1 MLNHLIK
8 IISTPQLWK
17 VKVHDMTL
25 DSGLKLDELKS
36 FNGIIEIFAQ
46 GINHIIQLT
55 LSRSNALSSRGFG
68 ALHI

>member
-1 MLNHLIK
+1 
-8 IISTPQLWK
+8 
-17 VKVHDMTL
+17 MTL
-25 DSGLKLDELKS
+25 YSGLKLDELKS
-36 FNGIIEIFAQ
+36 FNGIIEIFAE